1 MYAFKSILL
10 VGLLK
15 ENFSALGD
23 TVPAVFEHWLKIRN
37 KQTCPELNLFL

>member
-15 ENFSALGD
+15 ENFGASRD
-23 TVPAVFEHWLKIRN
+23 TIRAVFEDYQEI
-37 KQTCPELNLFL
+37 